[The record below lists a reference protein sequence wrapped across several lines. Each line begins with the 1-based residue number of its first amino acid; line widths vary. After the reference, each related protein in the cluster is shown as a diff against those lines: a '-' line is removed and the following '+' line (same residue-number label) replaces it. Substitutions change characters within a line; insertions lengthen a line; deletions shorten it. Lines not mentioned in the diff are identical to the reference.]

1 MLPKLKKK
9 VTSFLLS
16 EEGKMPKHSLLS
28 LGSFLSA
35 AIISGVI
42 ATKQAAAS
50 IHSNAV
56 DATSDSTSLFGAHSH
71 HTSHSSHGSH
81 GSHSSH
87 ASAVDPWH
95 QGDDGG
101 WGVADGSENN
111 GFGP

>member
-35 AIISGVI
+35 AVISGVI
-42 ATKQAAAS
+42 ATKQTAAS

-56 DATSDSTSLFGAHSH
+56 DVTSETVGYVGAHSH

-87 ASAVDPWH
+87 ASATPPWT
-95 QGDDGG
+95 GDDGY
-101 WGVADGSENN
+101 
-111 GFGP
+111 